1 MVPPTIRGASLDDL
15 MREAI
20 RSVLQQ
26 GSLITPTKGEAL
38 DLTGV
43 RLELTN
49 PLARLSRSETRGRLF
64 SCLGEL
70 CWYLA
75 GTNQTEWVAYYIS
88 QYRSYD
94 ESGYVYGGYG
104 PRLRGSGDENQ
115 IQYVVEKLRR
125 NPASRKAVIQLFDKD
140 DVKEEHREV
149 PCTCILQ
156 FVVRCGRLHLLTYM
170 RSNDLFLG
178 LPHDVFAFT
187 MIQELI
193 ARSLNVKLGTYIHMV
208 GSLHLYT
215 RDKEKAQA
223 FLDEG
228 WQSTVPM
235 PGMPFGDQWHNVE
248 QLLEIE
254 EHLRQAREPLDAPR
268 AADPY
273 WSDLA
278 RVLSIYA
285 LWKADRT
292 TDIAVMRSG
301 FSSEVY
307 NVFVTDKL
315 AKGRT

>member
-1 MVPPTIRGASLDDL
+1 MPLAIQEATLDDL
-15 MREAI
+15 IREATT
-20 RSVLQQ
+20 SVLQE

-70 CWYLA
+70 CWYMA

-94 ESGYVYGGYG
+94 ENGYVHGGYG
-104 PRLRGSGDENQ
+104 PRLRGPGDDNQ
-115 IQYVVEKLRR
+115 IQYVVGTLRR
-125 NPASRKAVIQLFDKD
+125 NPASRKAVIQLFDRE
-140 DVKEEHREV
+140 DVKEEHRDV
-149 PCTCILQ
+149 PCTCTLQ
-156 FVVRCGRLHLLTYM
+156 FVVRCGRLHLITYM

-193 ARSLNVKLGTYIHMV
+193 ARSLNVKLGTYVHMV

-215 RDKEKAQA
+215 KDQQKAQA

-228 WQSTVPM
+228 WQSTIPM
-235 PGMPFGDQWHNVE
+235 PAMPFGDQWQNVE
-248 QLLEIE
+248 QLLKIE
-254 EHLRQAREPLDAPR
+254 EYLREGGEPLDAPD

-285 LWKADRT
+285 LWKAGRT
-292 TDIAVMRSG
+292 SDMAAVRPG